1 LVYCRSWAIQP
12 PFRQVTTD
20 KRVTSS
26 SSSSFRSRIG
36 SQIQQ
41 SGITIESAQPSHQ
54 SAPNICAGTREKRFT
69 LARLS
74 PLFGRKLMRSDIR
87 NKAGISE
94 PNTPQPSPALP
105 RRRNTTLNQHE
116 RRPSPIRYFKM
127 HQITHYITIFLKLFC
142 LNKQAIAQLT
152 VTVQKAW

>member
-1 LVYCRSWAIQP
+1 ME
-12 PFRQVTTD
+12 

-41 SGITIESAQPSHQ
+41 SVTAIESSQPSHQ
-54 SAPNICAGTREKRFT
+54 SAPNIGTAAAAREKRFT

-74 PLFGRKLMRSDIR
+74 PLFGRKLMRSDIG

-105 RRRNTTLNQHE
+105 RRRNTNLNQSTSINQHE
-116 RRPSPIRYFKM
+116 RRQSSLRY
-127 HQITHYITIFLKLFC
+127 I
-142 LNKQAIAQLT
+142 
-152 VTVQKAW
+152 